1 MAYTPEEKAQFDA
14 IMEAFKPYLDAH
26 SYKGRTYF
34 DIIYSPKFGVYFR
47 LCDTT
52 PDGDM
57 SDIDTAWFE
66 TPQELL
72 ECFCYEI
79 HNDIIY
85 GGGDRLDAEAI
96 TAECIRIAT
105 EALNRMDGN
114 TRSKWIP
121 VMLAYYDNMDSDDL
135 GVDD

>member
-1 MAYTPEEKAQFDA
+1 MGESTKLYVVTAG
-14 IMEAFKPYLDAH
+14 L
-26 SYKGRTYF
+26 
-34 DIIYSPKFGVYFR
+34 

-57 SDIDTAWFE
+57 SDMDTTWFE

-79 HNDIIY
+79 HNDIVY
-85 GGGDRLDAEAI
+85 GGDRLDAETI
-96 TAECIRIAT
+96 TAECIRIAM

-114 TRSKWIP
+114 TRSKWMP
-121 VMLAYYDNMDSDDL
+121 VMLAYYDNMDSDALD
-135 GVDD
+135 VDD